1 MVTQGEPVGAET
13 RGERQTLG
21 TDTSCL
27 REGAKPEAASTGPAQ
42 EESEWWYSV
51 EYMTPPSL
59 QAVDSVQVAHEVQLR
74 VVELETQLTST
85 RQSLM
90 SKTDECEREALST
103 RRYGHNLL
111 C

>member
-1 MVTQGEPVGAET
+1 
-13 RGERQTLG
+13 
-21 TDTSCL
+21 
-27 REGAKPEAASTGPAQ
+27 
-42 EESEWWYSV
+42 
-51 EYMTPPSL
+51 MTPPL

-103 RRYGHNLL
+103 RRYGTIYCSFYWISCRCQEEITGLRRKLEKYKTREWASAGDEVLL
-111 C
+111 EEIKTYKVSPSWSCC